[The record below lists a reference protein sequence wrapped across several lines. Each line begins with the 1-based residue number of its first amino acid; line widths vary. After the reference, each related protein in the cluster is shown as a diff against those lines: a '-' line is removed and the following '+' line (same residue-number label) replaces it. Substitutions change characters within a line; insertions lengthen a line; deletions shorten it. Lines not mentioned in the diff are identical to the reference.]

1 VLLKEATAEQTCA
14 GAHAGFGAEA
24 KPFFWIGDGGCPAGT
39 VHIAFAAAFCVEVD
53 ACHRA
58 GLAAGGTDNRALGL
72 SPHYQANTYG
82 TFLLDPDG
90 NNI

>member
-1 VLLKEATAEQTCA
+1 MAEQM
-14 GAHAGFGAEA
+14 GASARVGFDAKA
-24 KPFFWIGDGGCPAGT
+24 KPFFWIGDGGCPAGPG
-39 VHIAFAAAFCVEVD
+39 HIAFADALHAEVD

-58 GLAAGGTDNRALGL
+58 GLAAGGTDNRAPGL
-72 SPHYQANTYG
+72 RPHYHANIYG